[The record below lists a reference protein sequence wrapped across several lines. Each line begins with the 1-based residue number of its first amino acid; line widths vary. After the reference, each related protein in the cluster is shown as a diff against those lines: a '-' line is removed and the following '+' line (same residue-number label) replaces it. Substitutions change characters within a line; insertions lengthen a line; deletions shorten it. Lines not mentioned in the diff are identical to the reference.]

1 MREVVVVVG
10 KGKGKGKE
18 GKKRKGR
25 EGRKTDRLEGEKEGG
40 KERWNLEGFWK
51 KGCGCDEMR

>member
-40 KERWNLEGFWK
+40 KERWILDGFWK
-51 KGCGCDEMR
+51 NVCGVDEKR